1 MRIFFTNAFFPLNRY
16 EGSRV
21 HIEHLARNLIDLG
34 HEVWSTPKSP
44 LSYGK
49 KLSQNRGK
57 RLMQIM
63 RADVFYM
70 RVHDEILIYP
80 RYMIFPWA
88 AAFRKPIV
96 WEINAAPDLRFSIST
111 LDGRRQVEAMER
123 VLRRYAK
130 RATMAI
136 CNTDGLVRYAQ
147 DLGIM
152 NARRIELGSDP
163 SLFSS
168 QVKPANNI
176 VPNENGLNVVW
187 CGSSSIRWHDFDTI
201 VRSAVRLLEHSK
213 IRIYVIGSLPS
224 KSKVPENIKFLK
236 NVPYTEMPS
245 YMSAMDVGLAIY
257 KEGTWSRYGVFSSPL
272 KLFDYCASGL
282 FVVAS
287 PIEQVRRCIVD
298 KKNGF
303 VIPFGDHEALAKCL
317 VYIMKNKSK
326 LEKIRHR
333 ARAIIVE
340 HYNWQRVARETV
352 ETISTYCRYCD
363 S

>member
-1 MRIFFTNAFFPLNRY
+1 MRIFFTNAFFSLDRY
-16 EGSRV
+16 EGARV
-21 HIEHLARNLIDLG
+21 HIEQLTKNLKDLG
-34 HEVWSTPKSP
+34 HEVWVPPTSP

-49 KLSQNRGK
+49 KLSQNRRK

-63 RADVFYM
+63 RTDVFYM
-70 RVHDEILIYP
+70 RIEGKAPKFH
-80 RYMIFPWA
+80 RYMKLPWRLL
-88 AAFRKPIV
+88 FNKPLV
-96 WEINAAPDLRFSIST
+96 WEINAAPDLQFFGSAPESNSEIKEA
-111 LDGRRQVEAMER
+111 DGELQQWVRRVN
-123 VLRRYAK
+123 V
-130 RATMAI
+130 AI
-136 CNTDGLVRYAQ
+136 CNTDGLAQYAR
-147 DLGIM
+147 DLGIK
-152 NARRIELGSDP
+152 NSKRIELGSD
-163 SLFSS
+163 SDLFSP
-168 QVKPANNI
+168 QAKRVDGLVLPDKK
-176 VPNENGLNVVW
+176 LNVLW
-187 CGSSSIRWHDFDTI
+187 CGNSSTRWHDFDTI
-201 VRSAVRLLEHSK
+201 LKAATKLRHQPG
-213 IRIYVIGSLPS
+213 IRFYIIGSLPS
-224 KSKVPENIKFLK
+224 MYNLPDNITVMENIPYK
-236 NVPYTEMPS
+236 NMPS

-257 KEGTWSRYGVFSSPL
+257 KDGRWSRYGVFSSPL

-340 HYNWQRVARETV
+340 YYNWQRVARETV

>member
-1 MRIFFTNAFFPLNRY
+1 MRIFFTNAFFSLDRY

-21 HIEHLARNLIDLG
+21 HIEQLARNLIDLG
-34 HEVWSTPKSP
+34 HEVWSTPTSP
-44 LSYGK
+44 LSYGN
-49 KLSQNRGK
+49 KLSLSSWK
-57 RLMQIM
+57 RTRQI
-63 RADVFYM
+63 RSVDVFYVRIHDGIPISPWFM
-70 RVHDEILIYP
+70 R
-80 RYMIFPWA
+80 FPWA
-88 AAFRKPIV
+88 AAFRKPVV
-96 WEINAAPDLRFSIST
+96 WEINAAFDLRFGTST
-111 LDGRRQVEAMER
+111 PDSRRRVEEMER

-136 CNTDGLVRYAQ
+136 CNTDGLVQYAQ
-147 DLGIM
+147 DLGIK
-152 NARRIELGSDP
+152 NCKRIELGSDP
-163 SLFSS
+163 GLFLP
-168 QVKPANNI
+168 QVKAADNI
-176 VPNENGLNVVW
+176 VPNKDGLNVVW

-201 VRSAVRLLEHSK
+201 VRSAVRLLEHPK

-224 KSKVPENIKFLK
+224 KSKVPENIKVLK

-245 YMSAMDVGLAIY
+245 YMAAMDAGLAIY
-257 KEGTWSRYGVFSSPL
+257 KDGCWSRYGVFSSPL

-326 LEKIRHR
+326 LEKTRSR
-333 ARAIIVE
+333 ARAMVME
-340 HYNWQRVARETV
+340 YYNWQRVARETV
-352 ETISTYCRYCD
+352 EAISTYCRYCD